1 MSQLASTG
9 HKWTTLSA
17 ILAGWAFIGLSL
29 AVAVEV
35 ILRKVFAYSLGGMDE
50 IGGYIYAI
58 SAPIGYILALRDN
71 AHIRV
76 DLILSRMRAPVRFV
90 IHILSFA
97 ALGFFAM
104 LLAWRGFD
112 MAFRSWQL
120 GSVAPTPMQTP
131 LVIPQS
137 LWLAGTCVFVIVIA
151 AKILGPV
158 LSLLKTRNLTAA
170 TRALDVAPID
180 AELQQEL
187 QSIEARGRN
196 H

>member
-1 MSQLASTG
+1 MSRVASNG
-9 HKWTTLSA
+9 HRWTTLSA
-17 ILAGWAFIGLSL
+17 ILAGWAFVGLSF

-35 ILRKVFAYSLGGMDE
+35 ISRKVFAYSLGGMDE

-76 DLILSRMRAPVRFV
+76 DLILSRMRAPIRFV
-90 IHILSFA
+90 IHLLSFT
-97 ALGFFAM
+97 ALGFFAV

-112 MAFRSWQL
+112 MTLRSWQL
-120 GSVAPTPMQTP
+120 GSVAPTPLQTP
-131 LVIPQS
+131 LVGPQS

-151 AKILGPV
+151 IKILGAV
-158 LSLLKTRNLTAA
+158 VTLLRDRNLTAA

-187 QSIEARGRN
+187 ESIETRSWSR
-196 H
+196 